1 MSDSF
6 LGDKWIKLYPGD
18 VAVPYTWTATICSSA
33 TANDGHLPYG
43 TNMSE
48 TVGHVVVKAYTSAN
62 VLCTDDL
69 INGTP
74 TVSSN
79 VVTGKLDYP
88 TTNRPGKYEI
98 TITGKL
104 DNGETFKTMVF
115 LRIKA
120 VNEQA

>member
-1 MSDSF
+1 
-6 LGDKWIKLYPGD
+6 
-18 VAVPYTWTATICSSA
+18 
-33 TANDGHLPYG
+33 
-43 TNMSE
+43 MSE
-48 TVGHVVVKAYTSAN
+48 TVGHVIVKAYTSAN
-62 VLCTDDL
+62 VICTDDL

-79 VVTGKLDYP
+79 VVTGKFDYP
-88 TTNRPGKYEI
+88 TTNGPGLYEI